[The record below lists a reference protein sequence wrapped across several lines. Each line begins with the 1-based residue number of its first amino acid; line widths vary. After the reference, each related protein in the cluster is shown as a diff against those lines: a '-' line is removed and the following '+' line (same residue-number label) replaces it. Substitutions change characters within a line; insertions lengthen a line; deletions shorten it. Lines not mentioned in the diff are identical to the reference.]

1 MQQRVPSHLERRP
14 RGVARTLAMALLAV
28 ALPSA
33 SFAQNPT
40 VDSLNVVPASFFSAT
55 ASGNVAA
62 DGGSSITARG
72 FVYAVTANNP
82 DPFLGGSA
90 VTTEVVTGGLGAY
103 NRVISVQPNQNY
115 SIRAYAT
122 NSNGTGY
129 TAVQTFTAPCPSR
142 IFPNI
147 PPASLGTSYFAY
159 VTALGSF
166 GWDFYNVVAG
176 SIPPGMGFDSWGGYL
191 YGTPNAVGVYNFTVE
206 VVDQFY
212 GCVGSRAYTLEV
224 EALHVV
230 PRKVA
235 FASQLVGVA
244 SLPSERRTVT
254 IVNNGPGDVNLSLPL
269 TASAPFA
276 VFSSTCANPLPSTQ
290 SCDVVLTYTPPSA
303 TAHNATM
310 SIGHD
315 QPGSP
320 LVVPIR
326 GAGTASAVQQ
336 VYSSNEDSN
345 SVTVIDPVT
354 NAVREVVAVGNG
366 PGGIAVLPGGAK
378 VYVPNRYGNTVS
390 VITTAPS
397 HAVTATIV
405 DGNFGYP
412 IAAAAT
418 RGGDA
423 VWVVSRDS
431 DAVTIIETGT
441 DTVLD
446 TLYHPCVDSPRGVV
460 ANPVNH
466 EIYVMSD
473 ATSSICV
480 FDRVARSFI
489 RSVYVGGFPESAV
502 VLPNGTALYMIT
514 GNLQTAL
521 RVDIPSGSITT
532 IPGVYGHSLDMTADG
547 SRVYVGREGN
557 GLAMIDT
564 SDNSVTSIPLTGDPG
579 AYGVAVHDAA
589 GRVFVSDTNRVFVV
603 DLGTNTESPS
613 PDLPIQDPSFQGA
626 RVLATAKNAVPPG
639 VAPTVGNLANGTP
652 GFVAT
657 PVSADVTADGG
668 APIFE
673 RGFAYSTTDTTPEP
687 NEPDVLVQPVPG
699 AVSSMNGVLT
709 GLTSGVTYHY
719 QAYAKNVWGTGL
731 SGAGSFLNQTCPSV
745 GINEV
750 SVPNGLQGSAYNATF
765 TVSGTATGP
774 FSFTY
779 TNLAPGLSG
788 SGNSITGTPTGGFLE
803 EILVRATDVPTGCF
817 VENAYTL
824 LVGSTPAPRDLVISE
839 FRARGVG
846 GALDEYVEVGNRT
859 SSRIVVLSQD
869 GSGGWS
875 VGTSDGVVA
884 VIPDGTVIEKG
895 GHWLATGANFSLW
908 DYGAPG
914 QLCRSWDF
922 SSFPAICLSG
932 ADASL
937 MADLKDDFGLAVFRT
952 ANSGSYNAGT
962 RLDSVGGA
970 LETDPL
976 FYEGATKLAELGTT
990 DPLYQTAWVRR
1001 LTNMAVLSDVDDNDR
1016 DFIFVATDAGSY
1028 GPTSAVNA
1036 VLGGPNPEDTL
1047 TVRDVLNAEFPASLI
1062 EPARG
1067 PQQTPNRRVEG
1078 WSNRIEYRRVFTN
1091 NTGKDIGM
1099 LAFKVINLTTRN
1111 SRQTLAAQGD
1121 LRVIDA
1127 NDADVWVDSLG
1138 QWVQTTGARLDY
1150 PGMYP
1155 LTDPWNEDTTGGVN
1169 SRLIVPFGIP
1179 QAGLSEAKSPGAK
1192 GPGACNV
1199 FADGESLPVNFR
1211 LTYASGGGYYLFVLV
1226 PQISHDILDPP
1237 AVELRTG
1244 TENLCQGGGG
1254 PRVR

>member
-1 MQQRVPSHLERRP
+1 MQQRVPSHPERRP
-14 RGVARTLAMALLAV
+14 RGVARTLAMALLALL
-28 ALPSA
+28 LPSA

-40 VDSLNVVPASFFSAT
+40 VDSLNVVPVSFFTAT

-62 DGGSSITARG
+62 DGGSPITARG
-72 FVYAVTANNP
+72 FVFATTANNP
-82 DPFLGGSA
+82 DPFLGGSG
-90 VTTEVVTGGLGAY
+90 VINEVVTGGLGAY

-235 FASQLVGVA
+235 FASQLVGAA

-254 IVNNGPGDVNLSLPL
+254 VVNNGPGDVNLSLPL

-326 GAGTASAVQQ
+326 GAGTASLVQQ

-354 NAVREVVAVGNG
+354 NAVREVVGVGNG

-378 VYVPNRYGNTVS
+378 VYVPNRYANTVS

-397 HAVTATIV
+397 HDVATTIV

-423 VWVVSRDS
+423 VWVVNRDS
-431 DAVTIIETGT
+431 DAVTVIETGT

-446 TLYHPCVDSPRGVV
+446 TLFHPCVDSPAGVV

-473 ATSSICV
+473 GTSSICV
-480 FDRVARSFI
+480 FDRIARTFL

-514 GNLQTAL
+514 GNNQSAL

-532 IPGVYGHSLDMTADG
+532 IPGVYGHSLDITADG
-547 SRVYVGREGN
+547 SRVYVGREGD

-589 GRVFVSDTNRVFVV
+589 GRVFVSDTNRIFVV
-603 DLGTNTESPS
+603 DLATNTESPN
-613 PDLPIQDPSFQGA
+613 PDLPIQDSSFQGA
-626 RVLATAKNAVPPG
+626 RVLATAKNLPPAGAVP
-639 VAPTVGNLANGTP
+639 TVVNLANGTP

-657 PVSADVTADGG
+657 AVSADVTADGG

-687 NEPDVLVQPVPG
+687 NEPDVLVLPVPG
-699 AVSSMNGVLT
+699 MVSSMNGVLT
-709 GLTSGVTYHY
+709 GLTSGVTYYY
-719 QAYAKNVWGTGL
+719 QAYAKNIWGTGL
-731 SGAGSFLNQTCPSV
+731 SGAGSFLNQTCP
-745 GINEV
+745 GLIINEP
-750 SVPNGLQGSAYNATF
+750 SVPNGLQGVPYNATF

-774 FSFTY
+774 FAFTY

-788 SGNSITGTPTGGFLE
+788 AGNAITGTPTGGFLE

-824 LVGSTPAPRDLVISE
+824 LVGSTPAARDLVISE
-839 FRARGVG
+839 FRARGVN

-875 VGTSDGVVA
+875 VGSADGVAA

-895 GHWLATGANFSLW
+895 GHWLATGINFSLW

-914 QLCRSWDF
+914 PLCRSWDF
-922 SSFPAICLSG
+922 SSFPATCLSG
-932 ADASL
+932 ADAAL
-937 MADLKDDFGLAVFRT
+937 VADLQDDFGLGVFKT
-952 ANSGSYNAGT
+952 ANSANYNAGT
-962 RLDSVGGA
+962 RLDSVGGG

-976 FYEGATKLAELGTT
+976 YFEGTKLAELGTA
-990 DPLYQTAWVRR
+990 DPPHQTAWVRR

-1047 TVRDVLNAEFPASLI
+1047 TVRDVLNAEFPVALI

-1067 PQQTPNRRVEG
+1067 PQQSPNRRVEG
-1078 WSNRIEYRRVFTN
+1078 YSNRIEYRRVFTN
-1091 NTGKDIGM
+1091 NTGKDISM

-1111 SRQTLAAQGD
+1111 SRQTLASQGD

-1127 NDADVWVDSLG
+1127 DDDDVYVDSLG

-1150 PGMYP
+1150 PVMYP
-1155 LTDPWNEDTTGGVN
+1155 LTEWWNGDKTAGLN
-1169 SRLIVPFGIP
+1169 SRLVVPFGPSLP
-1179 QAGLSEAKSPGAK
+1179 QELSDAGVPGAK
-1192 GPGACNV
+1192 GPGACSIL
-1199 FADGESLPVNFR
+1199 ADGESLGVNFR
-1211 LTYASGGGYYLFVLV
+1211 FTYDFGGGYYLLVLV
-1226 PQISHDILDPP
+1226 PQISHDPVVTEIPGIK
-1237 AVELRTG
+1237 TG
-1244 TENLCQGGGG
+1244 PKGLCQGGGG

>member
-1 MQQRVPSHLERRP
+1 MQQRVPSHPERRP
-14 RGVARTLAMALLAV
+14 RGVARTLAMALLALG
-28 ALPSA
+28 LPAA
-33 SFAQNPT
+33 SFAQTPT
-40 VDSLNVVPASFFSAT
+40 VDSLNVVPASLFSAT

-62 DGGSSITARG
+62 DGGAPITARG
-72 FVYAVTANNP
+72 FVYSATANNP

-90 VTTEVVTGGLGAY
+90 VTNGAVTGGLGAFD
-103 NRVISVQPNQNY
+103 RVISVQPNQNY

-122 NSNGTGY
+122 NANGTGY
-129 TAVQTFTAPCPSR
+129 TAVQTFTTPCPVR

-147 PPASLGTSYFAY
+147 APASLETSYFGT
-159 VTALGSF
+159 VQALGSF
-166 GWDFYNVVAG
+166 GWDNYIVVG
-176 SIPPGMGFDSWGGYL
+176 GFLPPGMVLDGNGQL
-191 YGTPNAVGVYNFTVE
+191 YGTPNTVGIFNFTVE
-206 VVDQFY
+206 VVDQYY
-212 GCVGSRAYTLEV
+212 GCVASRAYTLEV

-269 TASAPFA
+269 TAAAPFA

-290 SCDVVLTYTPPSA
+290 SCEVVLTYTPPSA

-354 NAVREVVAVGNG
+354 NAVREVVGVGSG

-378 VYVPNRYGNTVS
+378 VYVPNRYDSTVS

-397 HAVTATIV
+397 HTVTATIV
-405 DGNFGYP
+405 DGNFSYP

-431 DAVTIIETGT
+431 DAVTIIGTGT

-446 TLYHPCVDSPRGVV
+446 TLFHPCVGSPRGVV

-466 EIYVMSD
+466 EMYVMSD
-473 ATSSICV
+473 ASLSICV
-480 FDRVARSFI
+480 FDRVSRAFLRAIS
-489 RSVYVGGFPESAV
+489 VGGSPESAV
-502 VLPNGTALYMIT
+502 VLPNGSALYMIT
-514 GNLQTAL
+514 GNYQSAL
-521 RVDIPSGSITT
+521 RVDLSSGSITT
-532 IPGVYGHSLDMTADG
+532 IPNVSGHSLDMTADG

-564 SDNSVTSIPLTGDPG
+564 SDNSVTSIPLTGNPG

-589 GRVFVSDTNRVFVV
+589 GRVFVSDTNRIFVL
-603 DLGTNTESPS
+603 DLATNTEIPN
-613 PDLPIQDPSFQGA
+613 PDLPIQDSSFQGA
-626 RVLATAKNAVPPG
+626 RVLATAKAPAPAG
-639 VAPTVGNLANGTP
+639 VVPTVVNLANGAP

-657 PVSADVTADGG
+657 PVSADVAADGG

-687 NEPDVLVQPVPG
+687 NEPDVLVLPVPG
-699 AVSSMNGVLT
+699 NVGSMNGVLT

-719 QAYAKNVWGTGL
+719 QAYAKNIWGTGL
-731 SGAGSFLNQTCPSV
+731 SGTGSFLNQTCASV
-745 GINEV
+745 VINEIA
-750 SVPNGLQGSAYNATF
+750 VPNGLQGAPYNATF

-779 TNLAPGLSG
+779 TNLPAGLG
-788 SGNSITGTPTGGFLE
+788 GTGNAITGIPTGGFHE

-839 FRARGVG
+839 FRARGVNG
-846 GALDEYVEVGNRT
+846 ELDEYVELGNRT
-859 SSRIVVLSQD
+859 NSRIVVLSQD
-869 GSGGWS
+869 GSNGWS
-875 VGTSDGVVA
+875 IGSADGTVA
-884 VIPDGTVIEKG
+884 IIPDGTVIEKG
-895 GHWLATGANFSLW
+895 GHWLATGATFSLW
-908 DYGAPG
+908 NYGAPG
-914 QLCRSWDF
+914 PLCQSWDTADP
-922 SSFPAICLSG
+922 PACVSG

-937 MADLKDDFGLAVFRT
+937 LLDLKDDFGLAVFRT
-952 ANSGSYNAGT
+952 ANSASYNAGT

-976 FYEGATKLAELGTT
+976 YFEGAKLAEIGAV
-990 DPLYQTAWVRR
+990 DPPHQTAWVRR

-1016 DFIFVATDAGSY
+1016 DFTFVATDAGTY
-1028 GPTSAVNA
+1028 GAVDA
-1036 VLGGPNPEDTL
+1036 VLGGPNPEDSR

-1062 EPARG
+1062 DPGRG
-1067 PQQTPNRRVEG
+1067 PQQFPNREVDG
-1078 WSNRIEYRRVFTN
+1078 WADRIRYRRVFTN
-1091 NTGKDIGM
+1091 NTGRDIGM

-1111 SRQTLAAQGD
+1111 SRETLAAQGD
-1121 LRVIDA
+1121 LRVIA
-1127 NDADVWVDSLG
+1127 ADDDEVFVESLG

-1155 LTDPWNEDTTGGVN
+1155 LTEWWDGDTTGGLN
-1169 SRLIVPFGIP
+1169 SRLIVPFGSIIP
-1179 QAGLSEAKSPGAK
+1179 PNLTEAKGPAAK
-1192 GPGACNV
+1192 GPGPCNV
-1199 FADGESLPVNFR
+1199 FADGESLPVNFE
-1211 LTYASGGGYYLFVLV
+1211 LTYGSGGGYYLFILV

-1237 AVELRTG
+1237 VAGIRKG
-1244 TENLCQGGGG
+1244 PENLCQSGGGG